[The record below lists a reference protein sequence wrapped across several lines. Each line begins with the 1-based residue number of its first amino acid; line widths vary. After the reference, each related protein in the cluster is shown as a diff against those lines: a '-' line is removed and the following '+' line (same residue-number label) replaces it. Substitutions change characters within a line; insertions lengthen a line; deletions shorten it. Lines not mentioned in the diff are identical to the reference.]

1 MGRFDVSA
9 NTTTDMRRG
18 YLKSA
23 IAARKERATVKKR
36 INSGE
41 LTIADV
47 LGMESKYVKRMYVVD
62 LLSARRGCGK
72 AGALK
77 LMKRLKIGERRR
89 ISGLGPNQRKRL
101 LEAVEKGQ

>member
-1 MGRFDVSA
+1 MGRFDIAA
-9 NTTTDMRRG
+9 NTTTDMRRD

-23 IAARKERATVKKR
+23 MEARKERATVKKR
-36 INSGE
+36 VNSGE

-47 LGMESKYVKRMYVVD
+47 LDMESKYVRRMHVVD

-77 LMKRLKIGERRR
+77 LMKKLKIGERRR
-89 ISGLGPNQRKRL
+89 ISGLGPNQRRKL

>member
-1 MGRFDVSA
+1 MGRFDIAA
-9 NTTTDMRRG
+9 NTTTDMRRD

-23 IAARKERATVKKR
+23 MEARKERATVKKR
-36 INSGE
+36 VNSGE

-47 LGMESKYVKRMYVVD
+47 LEMESKYVRRMHVVD

-89 ISGLGPNQRKRL
+89 ISGLGPNQRRKL
-101 LEAVEKGQ
+101 LEAVEKGK

>member
-1 MGRFDVSA
+1 MGRFDIAA
-9 NTTTDMRRG
+9 NTTTDMRRD

-23 IAARKERATVKKR
+23 MKARKERATVKKR

-47 LGMESKYVKRMYVVD
+47 LDMDSKYVRRMHVVD
-62 LLSARRGCGK
+62 LLSARHGHGK

-77 LMKRLKIGERRR
+77 LMKKLKIGERRR
-89 ISGLGPNQRKRL
+89 ISGLGPNQRKKL